1 MGEMDEEDVIMRR
14 IAKLKQESVREEMV
28 LRFARIMK
36 ETREFK
42 EQLAFLERGQ
52 EAENAESLAG
62 GKSELVC
69 EAQSLEPEGQQ
80 FTKKTQQNEGDKKSH
95 DPEVKKQEGRRLGS
109 CGMENGS
116 CAAGV
121 FASGHS
127 MGADFIRRYS
137 RQLLVPSFGV
147 SGQKKLSKSAVLIV
161 GMGGLGSPIASY
173 LAASGVGQLGL
184 VDSDVVE
191 LSNLHRQ
198 IIHTEAFI
206 GQPKVASAASACL
219 ALNSSIQVKEYGRG
233 LNAANAV
240 EIISQ
245 YDVVV
250 DATDNI
256 PSRYLISDACVA
268 TAKPLVSGAAL
279 GLEGQ
284 LSVYNHKNGPCYRC
298 LFPVPPPP
306 GTRQRCSDN
315 GVLGVVPGIIGT
327 LQALEAIKLASGVGD
342 TLNSRMLLLDA
353 FSTRIH
359 MVKLRGRSPDCF
371 ACGDAPQIF
380 AANLHEFDYEGF
392 TQSTLSEE
400 GPKAQELIPVNDR
413 LSSAEL
419 KKHLESGKRHVLL
432 DVRDSHEYAISSLP
446 SSLNI
451 PLSLLKERLSILQ
464 SAVDSV
470 VSVPENPQEK
480 EHRGLQDVGSSEGVC
495 SFSVP
500 SRETPSIYVVCRRG
514 NDSQKAVQLLR
525 SEGFS
530 SAVDVVGGLD
540 SWAKDVDEKFPFY

>member
-1 MGEMDEEDVIMRR
+1 MGEMDEEDVVMRR
-14 IAKLKQESVREEMV
+14 ISKLKKESVREEMV
-28 LRFARIMK
+28 SRFARIRK
-36 ETREFK
+36 EAREFR
-42 EQLAFLERGQ
+42 EQLAFQEREE
-52 EAENAESLAG
+52 EAENADIVAG
-62 GKSELVC
+62 CKSDLDG
-69 EAQSLEPEGQQ
+69 EAQCREPEGQQ
-80 FTKKTQQNEGDKKSH
+80 FTKNTKQKEGDLKSQ
-95 DPEVKKQEGRRLGS
+95 DPEAKKQEDRRLGS

-121 FASGHS
+121 FSSGHS

-147 SGQKKLSKSAVLIV
+147 SGQKKLSESAILIV
-161 GMGGLGSPIASY
+161 GMGGLGSPISSY
-173 LAASGVGQLGL
+173 LAASGVGRLGL

-206 GQPKVASAASACL
+206 GQPKVSSAASACL
-219 ALNSSIQVKEYGRG
+219 ALNSSILVKEHGRG

-284 LSVYNHKNGPCYRC
+284 LSVYNHKSGPCYRC

-327 LQALEAIKLASGVGD
+327 LQALEAIKLASGFGE
-342 TLNSRMLLLDA
+342 TLSSRMLLLDA

-359 MVKLRGRSPDCF
+359 MVKLRGRSPNCF
-371 ACGDAPQIF
+371 ACGDAPQIS
-380 AANLHEFDYEGF
+380 AANLHEFDYERF
-392 TQSTLSEE
+392 TESTLSEE

-419 KKHLESGKRHVLL
+419 KKLLESGKPHVLL
-432 DVRDSHEYAISSLP
+432 DVRDSHEYVISSLP

-451 PLSLLKERLSILQ
+451 PLSLLKERLSVLQ

-470 VSVPENPQEK
+470 VSFPDNPQEK
-480 EHRGLQDVGSSEGVC
+480 EYPGLQDVGSSKEEC
-495 SFSVP
+495 SSVVP
-500 SRETPSIYVVCRRG
+500 SRENTSIYVVCRRG
-514 NDSQKAVQLLR
+514 NDSQKAVQFLR

-530 SAVDVVGGLD
+530 SAVDVVGGLE
-540 SWAKDVDEKFPFY
+540 SWAKDVDERFPFY